1 MQRRDFIN
9 SATVGMLGG
18 LAFQVQCVGPKNAA
32 YGGTKDAEPAAESQ
46 PTRDKGRSRVA
57 AIAMH
62 SEMGDPHRNL
72 DRVEHW
78 AEKACKQGAQ
88 FAVFPEECITG
99 SMNKSRLNKEQA
111 LRIAKEADQLAV
123 ERLERIS
130 RKLGMTLVVG
140 TIEPYRDRFRNS
152 ALIVGPE
159 GYLTTYSKL
168 HLPNPTE
175 LDWFVPGD
183 TLPVIRSQGWTFG
196 VGICYDNRF
205 PEIFRA
211 AASAGAEFFVLAVGG
226 SGAANLITADGD
238 QTKQAEY
245 HKMLTMQLAPARAV
259 DNGMYYFYAN
269 QAGASGLARFPGLA
283 LAVDPFGNLLDEHL
297 PTEGMT
303 VTEIGKDTVAAARRA
318 ASCTCDELRPHI
330 YEEPLVVHATT

>member
-1 MQRRDFIN
+1 MQRRDFMS

-18 LAFQVQCVGPKNAA
+18 LALQRHCTGAGDAA
-32 YGGTKDAEPAAESQ
+32 DGATGDAVPAAEPQSDR
-46 PTRDKGRSRVA
+46 TRVA

-62 SEMGDPHRNL
+62 SEMGDPLRNL
-72 DRVEHW
+72 DRVEQW
-78 AEKACKQGAQ
+78 AEKASRQGAR
-88 FAVFPEECITG
+88 FAVYPEECITG
-99 SMNKSRLNKEQA
+99 SLNKSRLNKEQA
-111 LRIAKEADQLAV
+111 LKIARQADQLAV
-123 ERLERIS
+123 DRLESIS
-130 RKLGMTLVVG
+130 RGLRMTLIVG
-140 TIEPYRDRFRNS
+140 TIEPCRDRFRNS

-175 LDWFVPGD
+175 RDWFVPGD
-183 TLPVIRSQGWTFG
+183 TLPVISSQGWTFG

-211 AASAGAEFFVLAVGG
+211 AAGGGAEFFALAVGG
-226 SGAANLITADGD
+226 SGATHLITPDGD
-238 QTKQAEY
+238 QTRQAEY

-269 QAGASGLARFPGLA
+269 QAGTSGLAHFPGLA
-283 LAVDPFGNLLDEHL
+283 LAVDPFGKLLDEHL

-303 VTEIGKDTVAAARRA
+303 VTEISKKTVAAARRSI
-318 ASCTCDELRPHI
+318 SCTCDQLRPHI
-330 YEEPLVVHATT
+330 YEDPLAVRAAT